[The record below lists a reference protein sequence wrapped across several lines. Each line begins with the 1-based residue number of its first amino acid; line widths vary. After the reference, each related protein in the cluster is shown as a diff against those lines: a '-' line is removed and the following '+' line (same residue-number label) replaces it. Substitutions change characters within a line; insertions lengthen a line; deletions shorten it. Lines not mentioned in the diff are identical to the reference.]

1 MAPAASHEGV
11 SLPLRQPLANLY
23 PMNRE
28 RHPGAFRANERISGF
43 HYGMPSGLLE
53 ASGPEI
59 LAALKRYKGKKTE
72 R

>member
-1 MAPAASHEGV
+1 MAPADPHEGV
-11 SLPLRQPLANLY
+11 SLLLRQPLANLY

-28 RHPGAFRANERISGF
+28 QLLRAFRAYEKMFGF
-43 HYGMPSGLLE
+43 HYGMPSSLLE

-59 LAALKRYKGKKTE
+59 PAALKQYKGKKTE

>member
-28 RHPGAFRANERISGF
+28 QLLQAFRANQRMYGF
-43 HYGMPSGLLE
+43 HYGMPSSLLE